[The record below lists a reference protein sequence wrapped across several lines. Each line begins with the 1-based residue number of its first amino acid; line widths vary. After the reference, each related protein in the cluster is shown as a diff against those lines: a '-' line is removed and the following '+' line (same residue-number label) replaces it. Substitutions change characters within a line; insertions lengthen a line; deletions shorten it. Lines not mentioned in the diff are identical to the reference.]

1 VVETKRILQLLRDFE
16 SRNVLFSEPD
26 GSWPIVWERAKGVHV
41 WDADGK
47 QYLDLTAAFG
57 VAATGHANPKVV
69 RAGQAQLA
77 RLPHA
82 MGDVHP
88 HARKAELARELSR
101 ITFERWS
108 RFTLHA
114 SRFTGKVI
122 FSNSGF
128 EAVESAL
135 KTAMLATGKR
145 GVIAFEGAYHGLGYG
160 ALNAT
165 HRDFFRG
172 PFRSQL
178 REFGHFVPFPVGDDV
193 RSLKLKTGKNEP
205 PHIGC
210 YEVEKRIRKLFRSER
225 IGAILVEPVQAR
237 GGINIPPPDFLPLL
251 RKLCDE
257 HGALLILDEIY
268 TGFGRTGKWF
278 ACEHSGIG
286 ISPVRSG
293 ATDGQDARPTIPDL
307 ICLGKALTGGFPL
320 SACVGRADLMDAAW
334 PVSRGE
340 ALHTSTFLGNPVGC
354 AMALA
359 QIKEIKRLNLCK
371 RSAELGEFLLDSLAS
386 LRTPHSALRTSVR
399 GLGLMA
405 GVEIRLPGG
414 KPATE
419 ATMRAVKNML
429 QRGFIMLPEGEHANV
444 ISFTPPLTITR
455 AQLAKAVAELQ
466 EVLTTDEHR

>member
-1 VVETKRILQLLRDFE
+1 MAGTKTILQQLRDFE
-16 SRNVLFSEPD
+16 SRNVTFIDPD
-26 GSWPIVWERAKGVHV
+26 GSWPIVWERAKGIHV

-47 QYLDLTAAFG
+47 KYLDLTAAFG
-57 VAATGHANPKVV
+57 VAATGHANPRVV
-69 RAGQAQLA
+69 KAGQRQLA

-88 HARKAELARELSR
+88 HALKAQLARELSR
-101 ITFERWS
+101 ITFERWTKS
-108 RFTLHA
+108 PDARPRTPDPI
-114 SRFTGKVI
+114 RGKTI

-135 KTAMLATGKR
+135 KTAILATGKR

-193 RSLKLKTGKNEP
+193 RSLKLKIGKNESRYL
-205 PHIGC
+205 GS
-210 YEVEKRIRKLFRSER
+210 YEIEKRIRKLFRREC
-225 IGAILVEPVQAR
+225 IGAILVEPIQAR
-237 GGINIPPPDFLPLL
+237 GGINIPPPEFLPLL
-251 RKLCDE
+251 RRLCDE

-278 ACEHSGIG
+278 ACEHAG
-286 ISPVRSG
+286 VV
-293 ATDGQDARPTIPDL
+293 PDI

-334 PVSRGE
+334 PASRGE
-340 ALHTSTFLGNPVGC
+340 AIHTSTFLGNPVGC

-359 QIKEIKRLNLCK
+359 QIKEIEQLNLCE
-371 RSAELGEFLLDSLAS
+371 RSAKLGEFLLNALFS
-386 LRTPHSALRTSVR
+386 LRTPHSRLRTSVR

-405 GVEIRLPGG
+405 GVELRSPNG

-419 ATMRAVKNML
+419 AAMQAIKKML

-444 ISFTPPLTITR
+444 ISFTPPLTITKT
-455 AQLAKAVAELQ
+455 QLAKAVAMLA
-466 EVLTTDEHR
+466 EVLTTNES